1 MAFLPLFAQVESP
14 PGGEGNSDARSGQ
27 ARGRVNTHSAGVDSE
42 GGATTVR
49 LETQGALS
57 YVDKGLFP
65 SNTIYDSF
73 AIVDTSPMAHVHVLQ
88 ENRDVGQTDSSG
100 RLLVPDMRSFDLN
113 HIAIEPN
120 DIPPDSSIDV
130 TAREVRPQDRS
141 GIVVR
146 FPTRISHAAMIRLV
160 DEAGAPVPVGSTAK
174 LIGTGV
180 IGPVGYDGEAY
191 IQDLSRDNQ
200 VSVDLPDGR
209 RCTVAFNYRPIPG
222 DIPIIGPL
230 RCMEPRP

>member
-1 MAFLPLFAQVESP
+1 
-14 PGGEGNSDARSGQ
+14 
-27 ARGRVNTHSAGVDSE
+27 
-42 GGATTVR
+42 
-49 LETQGALS
+49 
-57 YVDKGLFP
+57 
-65 SNTIYDSF
+65 
-73 AIVDTSPMAHVHVLQ
+73 
-88 ENRDVGQTDSSG
+88 
-100 RLLVPDMRSFDLN
+100 
-113 HIAIEPN
+113 
-120 DIPPDSSIDV
+120 
-130 TAREVRPQDRS
+130 
-141 GIVVR
+141 
-146 FPTRISHAAMIRLV
+146 MIRLV